1 MPIVLKRK
9 VVRTDNSLRVTLP
22 TEILELLKVA
32 ESESSFMQMVTWLF
46 GRAKSNEALL
56 GAGDR

>member
-22 TEILELLKVA
+22 TEILELLEVA
-32 ESESSFMQMVTWLF
+32 E
-46 GRAKSNEALL
+46 
-56 GAGDR
+56 GDSLVSCSKW